1 MSRCSRYA
9 PVALSVCVSVWIG
22 WSLFGIRHP
31 VALRIINI
39 PDTAPGATAVVK
51 VTGEEQQYC
60 DGVAHRWLLDRN
72 GGYYPLPDTAVFHPA
87 RNKVVTFYHEFTVP
101 GASHRARLNTIQ
113 RWYATAT
120 YGNGPSGRFG
130 NATAPNSPSLSECRI
145 PPSERHQVSSPR
157 PRRSRAP
164 NKSG

>member
-101 GASHRARLNTIQ
+101 RSFPP
-113 RWYATAT
+113 
-120 YGNGPSGRFG
+120 GPSEYD
-130 NATAPNSPSLSECRI
+130 SEVVRYCNVWQWAFWPLR
-145 PPSERHQVSSPR
+145 ERYSAKFTVTQ
-157 PRRSRAP
+157 
-164 NKSG
+164 